1 MRLSGLGSRINTPQ
15 TRDLIRRL
23 NLAAI
28 TVLNNKG
35 GVLPLHPDLKE
46 VAILNVGDGGKTEP
60 FDREIKKYIPFA
72 RFQLRKD
79 LPEVEQQ
86 KLRDSLA
93 AYRRV
98 IVTVTEQRLAPYQSF
113 LPGLLRKLL
122 QFMYS
127 IPG

>member
-60 FDREIKKYIPFA
+60 LTAK
-72 RFQLRKD
+72 
-79 LPEVEQQ
+79 
-86 KLRDSLA
+86 
-93 AYRRV
+93 
-98 IVTVTEQRLAPYQSF
+98 
-113 LPGLLRKLL
+113 
-122 QFMYS
+122 
-127 IPG
+127 